1 MERDKNSEFKEGLS
15 QLRHDIESG
24 TYAQNEKL
32 KPLYE
37 IARDYQVS
45 QDTMREIVDQL
56 VDERLVTRRLGVG
69 VFVNPKPIYS
79 SGIEELGSVTE
90 MIKKAGKT
98 PGTQFVAAE
107 VIEPTKNDFHNF
119 NYAELKRIALIER
132 VRTADGEPV
141 VYCIDKVDNDIVP
154 IGHIHHQDSIF
165 KLIHS
170 STGKQIEYAHA
181 SVEPIGYHDKVS
193 PILNCGPDQPL
204 LLLRQMHY
212 TSDDQPIL
220 YSENYFRNDA
230 FQFHVVRK
238 RM

>member
-79 SGIEELGSVTE
+79 SGIDRNSTRLNSSH
-90 MIKKAGKT
+90 
-98 PGTQFVAAE
+98 VA
-107 VIEPTKNDFHNF
+107 IS
-119 NYAELKRIALIER
+119 YA
-132 VRTADGEPV
+132 V
-141 VYCIDKVDNDIVP
+141 
-154 IGHIHHQDSIF
+154 F
-165 KLIHS
+165 
-170 STGKQIEYAHA
+170 
-181 SVEPIGYHDKVS
+181 
-193 PILNCGPDQPL
+193 
-204 LLLRQMHY
+204 
-212 TSDDQPIL
+212 
-220 YSENYFRNDA
+220 
-230 FQFHVVRK
+230 
-238 RM
+238 